1 MPTPPFVIDV
11 VLSEYP
17 FPGFLEPVKE
27 RAAEF
32 VAAHP
37 EYQVNIRGVYYED
50 IPAEVSRLA
59 LAGTPPTIAS
69 YYSGATQQALDAVTS
84 AGKPLFTPVSRAV
97 AGRTEILGEPV
108 VDDLI
113 AACKSYYTI
122 GGELAAVPLTL
133 STMLLYSNATIL
145 RRAGISAPPRTW
157 AELTAAASAV
167 AALEDGPE
175 YPVTWPDDGKLFQH
189 WVSQQGGLFLDN
201 ANGHEARATT
211 VDLVSDAVLSLVHW
225 WRNLNEQG
233 WFLYTGSFEDW
244 VGSIQAFTAQRAA
257 IRVGSSFEIAFMTAV
272 GREHGFDVAVT
283 GLPHRDGIDPVG
295 NWIGGDALWLADGLA
310 PEVRDGALAFINYLS
325 NPRSMSLWHKAI
337 GSTPPSYG
345 SIALLESE
353 GWFDAEPLHRVATR
367 QLERFTGAPG
377 SNCPNFP
384 GSHGIQTAI
393 MSAMEDILVNHVDP
407 VARFTRANAEAQK
420 ALDAYNATVLG
431 EGPRD
436 ESWLLVGT

>member
-17 FPGFLEPVKE
+17 FPDFLEPVKQ

-32 VAAHP
+32 CERHP

-69 YYSGATQQALDAVTS
+69 YYSGASQQALDTVGS
-84 AGKPLFTPVSRAV
+84 DGRPLFTSIGRAI
-97 AGRTEILGEPV
+97 AGRAEILGEPV
-108 VDDLI
+108 VDDWI

-145 RRAGISAPPRTW
+145 RAAGISSPPRTW
-157 AELTAAASAV
+157 AEVTEAAAAI

-175 YPVTWPDDGKLFQH
+175 YPCTWPDDGKLFQH
-189 WVSQQGGLFLDN
+189 RVSQQGGLFLDN
-201 ANGHEARATT
+201 ANGHAERATT
-211 VDLVSDAVLSLVHW
+211 VDLTSDAVLSLVDW
-225 WRNLNEQG
+225 WRNLNERG
-233 WFLYTGSFEDW
+233 WFLYTGAFEDW
-244 VGSIQAFTAQRAA
+244 LGSIQAFKTQRAA

-272 GREHGFDVAVT
+272 GREQGFDIFVS
-283 GLPHRDGIDPVG
+283 GLPHHDGVDPVG
-295 NWIGGDALWLADGLA
+295 NWIGGDALWLADGLS
-310 PEVRDGALAFINYLS
+310 PEVRDGALSFIQYLS

-337 GSTPPSYG
+337 GSTPPTYG
-345 SIALLESE
+345 SVSLLEAE
-353 GWFDAEPLHRVATR
+353 GWFTTEPLHRVATA

-377 SNCPNFP
+377 SNCPLFP

-393 MSAMEDILVNHVDP
+393 MSAMEDILVNGVDP
-407 VARFTRANAEAQK
+407 LPRFTRATAEAQK
-420 ALDAYNATVLG
+420 ALDTYNATVLSA
-431 EGPRD
+431 GPRD